1 MKIIRV
7 VITESKSL
15 TLLGLKWV
23 IGNQPDMKVVAS
35 INTVIDALEV
45 IKDGADVAIL
55 DSNLPHI
62 NDFEAVQI
70 VQKMGCQVVVSAQDY
85 SQDILSTAMQHNIDC
100 LYLKTSNPDL
110 LPQAVR
116 CAYHRDSWIDPEI
129 SRNLMNY
136 WANNLD
142 NSNRRRYKKGRSN
155 YDSLTKTEVEILKL
169 IACGYSYEEMAHKCY
184 ITLATIRCHTNSI
197 YSKLGVNNRVRAIIK
212 GIKLKYLDTS
222 DLKDIDVEEGFAALL
237 SKK

>member
-35 INTVIDALEV
+35 INTVKDALEV

-62 NDFEAVQI
+62 NDFGAVQI

-100 LYLKTSNPDL
+100 LYL
-110 LPQAVR
+110 
-116 CAYHRDSWIDPEI
+116 
-129 SRNLMNY
+129 
-136 WANNLD
+136 
-142 NSNRRRYKKGRSN
+142 
-155 YDSLTKTEVEILKL
+155 
-169 IACGYSYEEMAHKCY
+169 
-184 ITLATIRCHTNSI
+184 
-197 YSKLGVNNRVRAIIK
+197 
-212 GIKLKYLDTS
+212 
-222 DLKDIDVEEGFAALL
+222 
-237 SKK
+237 

>member
-35 INTVIDALEV
+35 INTVKDALEV

-222 DLKDIDVEEGFAALL
+222 DLKDIDVEEGFAALT
-237 SKK
+237 K